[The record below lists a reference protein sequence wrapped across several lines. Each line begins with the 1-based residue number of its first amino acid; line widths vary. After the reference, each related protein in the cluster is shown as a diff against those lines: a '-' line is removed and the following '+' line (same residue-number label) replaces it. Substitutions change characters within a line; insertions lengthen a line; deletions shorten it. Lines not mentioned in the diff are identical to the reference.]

1 MNILFTSF
9 SLYVLIALKRGKMN
23 RVLITGSSKG
33 IGARIAE
40 VLANNGY
47 NVFLHG
53 RDKAALENLSEKI
66 NAKGFFA
73 VDLTSENAAQKLYN
87 AAVNALGGIDILIN
101 NAGEYF
107 YGKVEETSAN
117 TVNRILTLNTK
128 IPYELISL
136 SVRGMKERNFGRI
149 INIGSISGA
158 VGEANAS
165 LYSLTKSAFSGLTK
179 ALALELA
186 QNNITVNTI
195 NPGYVKTALLDNS
208 FDDDFSEKELLDM
221 IPQGRFIEPVEV
233 ANLVKY
239 LVSSEAKGLTGQCIN
254 LCAGMSVG
262 G

>member
-1 MNILFTSF
+1 
-9 SLYVLIALKRGKMN
+9 MN
-23 RVLITGSSKG
+23 RVLVTGSSKG
-33 IGARIAE
+33 IGAKIAE
-40 VLANNGY
+40 VLSSSGY
-47 NVFLHG
+47 QIFLHG
-53 RDKAALENLSEKI
+53 RDENALKNLFEKI
-66 NAKGFFA
+66 GVKGFFSI
-73 VDLTSENAAQKLYN
+73 DLTEENAAQKLFDK
-87 AAVNALGGIDILIN
+87 ATEVLGGVDILIN

-107 YGKVEETSAN
+107 YAKVEETPKE
-117 TVNRILTLNTK
+117 TLDRLVTINTK
-128 IPYELISL
+128 VPYELISL
-136 SVRGMKERNFGRI
+136 ATVGMKEKNFGRI

-165 LYSLTKSAFSGLTK
+165 LYSMTKSAFSGLTK

-195 NPGYVKTALLDNS
+195 NPGYVKTALLDGT

-221 IPQGRFIEPVEV
+221 IPQNRFIEPVEI

-239 LVSSEAKGLTGQCIN
+239 LVSAEARGLTGQCIN